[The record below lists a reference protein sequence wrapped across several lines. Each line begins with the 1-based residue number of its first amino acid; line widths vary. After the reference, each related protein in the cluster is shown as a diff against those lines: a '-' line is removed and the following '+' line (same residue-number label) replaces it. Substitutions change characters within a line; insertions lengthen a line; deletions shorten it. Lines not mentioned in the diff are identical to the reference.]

1 MTRSALPI
9 RFLPDQDLSIDEVVA
24 LAGAGTSQRVSLYLP
39 THAAGRDVAQD
50 PIRFRGLIKLAAE
63 ETEDPATLDA
73 VRELADDAEFWAH
86 GSAGLGVLADEEGA
100 TAIRLSAEV
109 GELAVVSDRFHLKP
123 LLVALTNA
131 TRFEVLALSQHA
143 VRLVGASESV
153 ATELDVPD
161 LPSGMPEALQWDD
174 RERQLQS
181 HSAGRTV
188 GGQVTAGFHGQ
199 GGRGASGVADIQ
211 RFLQMVD
218 RAVAGHRRDSTLPL
232 VLAGVD
238 ELVAA
243 YRRVTR
249 CQHVVDGHIP
259 GNPEQLRADDL
270 ADRARPLVQP
280 LASDKEQRARESYLA
295 GTAAT
300 VDTVEQAV
308 IAAAAG
314 QVASIFV
321 PADED
326 CWGRYRPG
334 HSLLVE
340 HDVREPGDHDL
351 ADVAATETL
360 RHGGD
365 VFVVPLDGVPGGG
378 TAAATLRY

>member
-1 MTRSALPI
+1 MTRSVSPI
-9 RFLPDQDLSIDEVVA
+9 RLLIDQDLSVDEIVA
-24 LAGAGTSQRVSLYLP
+24 LAGAGAGQRASLYLP

-50 PIRFRGLIKLAAE
+50 PIRFRGLIKRATE
-63 ETEDPATLDA
+63 EIDDPAMLDA
-73 VRELADDAEFWAH
+73 VRELADDPEFWAH
-86 GSAGLGVLADEEGA
+86 NSSGLGVLADDGGV
-100 TAIRLSAEV
+100 TVVRLSGEV
-109 GELAVVSDRFHLKP
+109 DELAVVSDRFHLKP

-143 VRLVGASESV
+143 VRLVGASGSV

-181 HSAGRTV
+181 HAAGRTV
-188 GGQVTAGFHGQ
+188 GGRVTAGFHGQ
-199 GGRGASGVADIQ
+199 GGRSDSRDADIH

-218 RAVAGHRRDSTLPL
+218 RAVVDHRQGSTLPL

-243 YRRVTR
+243 YRGVTR

-259 GNPEQLRADDL
+259 GNPEQLRAGDL
-270 ADRARPLVQP
+270 ADRARPLVEP
-280 LASDKEQRARESYLA
+280 LASDKERPARESYLA
-295 GTAAT
+295 RTAAT

-321 PADED
+321 PADLA
-326 CWGRYRPG
+326 CWGRYRAG
-334 HSLLVE
+334 HVVLVE
-340 HDVREPGDHDL
+340 HDARGPGDHDL
-351 ADVAATETL
+351 VDVAATETL

-365 VFVVPLDGVPGGG
+365 VFVVPAQDVPGGG

>member
-1 MTRSALPI
+1 MTRSAPSI
-9 RFLPDQDLSIDEVVA
+9 RLLLDHDLSIDEAVA
-24 LAGAGTSQRVSLYLP
+24 LAGVGTTQRASLYLP

-50 PIRFRGLIKLAAE
+50 PIRFRGLIKRATDE
-63 ETEDPATLDA
+63 IDDPTVLDP
-73 VRELADDAEFWAH
+73 VRALADDPEFWAH
-86 GSAGLGVLADEEGA
+86 GSAGLGVLVDAESV
-100 TAIRLSAEV
+100 TVVRLSDEV

-123 LLVALTNA
+123 LLVALGNA
-131 TRFEVLALSQHA
+131 TRFEVLALSQHG
-143 VRLVGASESV
+143 VRLLGASGSV
-153 ATELDVPD
+153 ATELDVPE
-161 LPSGMPEALQWDD
+161 LPSSMPEALQWDD

-199 GGRGASGVADIQ
+199 GGRSDSRDADIR

-218 RAVAGHRRDSTLPL
+218 RAVADHRQGSTIPL

-238 ELVAA
+238 ELVAE
-243 YRRVTR
+243 YRGVTR
-249 CQHVVDGHIP
+249 CQHVVDGHVP

-270 ADRARPLVQP
+270 AERARPLVP
-280 LASDKEQRARESYLA
+280 PVASDREQRAREAHLA
-295 GTAAT
+295 RTAAT

-321 PADED
+321 PADEA
-326 CWGRYRPG
+326 CWGRYRAG
-334 HSLLVE
+334 HTVLVE

-351 ADVAATETL
+351 TDVAATETL
-360 RHGGD
+360 RHGGE
-365 VFVVPLDGVPGGG
+365 VFVVPFDDVPGGG

>member
-1 MTRSALPI
+1 MTRSVSPI
-9 RFLPDQDLSIDEVVA
+9 RSLFDQDLSVDEIVA
-24 LAGAGTSQRVSLYLP
+24 LAGAGASQRASLYLP
-39 THAAGRDVAQD
+39 THAAGRDVVQD
-50 PIRFRGLIKLAAE
+50 PIRFRGLIKRATE
-63 ETEDPATLDA
+63 EIEDPAVLDA
-73 VRELADDAEFWAH
+73 ARELADDPEFWAR
-86 GSAGLGVLADEEGA
+86 GSAGLGVLVADEGV
-100 TAIRLSAEV
+100 TVIRLSEQV
-109 GELAVVSDRFHLKP
+109 DELAVVSDRFHLKP
-123 LLVALTNA
+123 LLVALMNA
-131 TRFEVLALSQHA
+131 VRFEVLALSQHA
-143 VRLVGASESV
+143 VRLVGGSESA

-161 LPSGMPEALQWDD
+161 LPSGLPEALQWDD

-199 GGRGASGVADIQ
+199 GGRADSRDADIH

-218 RAVAGHRRDSTLPL
+218 RAVADHRQGSTVPL

-243 YRRVTR
+243 YRGVTR

-259 GNPEQLRADDL
+259 GNPEQLSADDL
-270 ADRARPLVQP
+270 AERARPLVQP
-280 LASDKEQRARESYLA
+280 LTSDKERRARESFLA
-295 GTAAT
+295 RTAAT

-314 QVASIFV
+314 QVAPIFV
-321 PADED
+321 PADEA
-326 CWGRYRPG
+326 CWGRYRAG
-334 HSLLVE
+334 HVVLVE

-351 ADVAATETL
+351 TDVAATETL
-360 RHGGD
+360 CHGGD
-365 VFVVPLDGVPGGG
+365 VFVVPVDGVPGGG

>member
-1 MTRSALPI
+1 MTRSASPI
-9 RFLPDQDLSIDEVVA
+9 RSLSDQDLSVDEIVG
-24 LAGAGTSQRVSLYLP
+24 LAGADAGQRTSLYLP
-39 THAAGRDVAQD
+39 THAAGKDVTQD
-50 PIRFRGLIKLAAE
+50 PIRFRGLIRRVSE
-63 ETEDPATLDA
+63 EVEDPAVLDT
-73 VRELADDAEFWAH
+73 VRALADDSEFWAH
-86 GSAGLGVLADEEGA
+86 GSAGLGVLVDGGG
-100 TAIRLSAEV
+100 TTVVRLSDAV
-109 GELAVVSDRFHLKP
+109 DELAVVSDRFHLKP
-123 LLVALTNA
+123 LLVALANA

-143 VRLVGASESV
+143 VRLVGASGSAAV
-153 ATELDVPD
+153 ELDVPD

-188 GGQVTAGFHGQ
+188 GGQVAAGFHGQ
-199 GGRGASGVADIQ
+199 GGRADSRDADIQ

-218 RAVAGHRRDSTLPL
+218 RAVVDHRRGSALPL

-243 YRRVTR
+243 YRGLTR
-249 CQHVVDGHIP
+249 CQHVLDGHIP
-259 GNPEQLRADDL
+259 GNPEQLRADEL
-270 ADRARPLVQP
+270 ADRARPLVHP
-280 LASDKEQRARESYLA
+280 PTSDAEQRARESYLA
-295 GTAAT
+295 RAAAT

-321 PADED
+321 PADQAY
-326 CWGRYRPG
+326 WGRYRAG
-334 HSLLVE
+334 HVVLVE

-360 RHGGD
+360 RHGGE
-365 VFVVPLDGVPGGG
+365 VFVVPACDLPGAG

>member
-9 RFLPDQDLSIDEVVA
+9 RSLFDQDLSVDEIIA
-24 LAGAGTSQRVSLYLP
+24 LAGAGASQRTSLYLP

-50 PIRFRGLIKLAAE
+50 PIRFRGLIKRATE
-63 ETEDPATLDA
+63 EIEDSAVLDP
-73 VRELADDAEFWAH
+73 VRELADDPEFWAH
-86 GSAGLGVLADEEGA
+86 GSAGLGVLADAEGV
-100 TAIRLSAEV
+100 TVIRLSEEV
-109 GELAVVSDRFHLKP
+109 DELAVVSDRFHLKP

-143 VRLVGASESV
+143 VRLVGASGSA

-181 HSAGRTV
+181 HAAGRTV

-199 GGRGASGVADIQ
+199 GGRADSRDADIH

-218 RAVAGHRRDSTLPL
+218 HAVADHRQGSTIPL

-238 ELVAA
+238 ELVAE
-243 YRRVTR
+243 YRGVTR

-259 GNPEQLRADDL
+259 GNPEQLRTDEL

-280 LASDKEQRARESYLA
+280 LASDKERRARESHLA
-295 GTAAT
+295 RTAAT

-321 PADED
+321 PADEA
-326 CWGRYRPG
+326 CWGRYRAG
-334 HSLLVE
+334 HVVLVE

-351 ADVAATETL
+351 TDVAATEAL
-360 RHGGD
+360 LHGGD
-365 VFVVPLDGVPGGG
+365 VFVVPLDGIPGGG